1 MCCIVQLFAHIFAS
15 STSRLNKQS
24 KFKTTIKKTN
34 KMKTTKMNIKNQ
46 VASSVM
52 NGQKSVSKFV
62 MLGLLILATTFGAT
76 AGTLKN
82 KTSKDKEVSEI
93 RTQLFDQIQFPS
105 FLIDKNTKEENVTVT
120 FKIENDGSVKVMKT
134 NSENKEL
141 NNYITEKLNS
151 AKIESLQT
159 NNDNL
164 YQINIRFK
172 LL

>member
-1 MCCIVQLFAHIFAS
+1 
-15 STSRLNKQS
+15 
-24 KFKTTIKKTN
+24 
-34 KMKTTKMNIKNQ
+34 MKTTKMNIKNHT
-46 VASSVM
+46 SSMIV

-82 KTSKDKEVSEI
+82 KNSKDKEVSEI

-120 FKIENDGSVKVMKT
+120 FKIEKDGSVKVMKT

-141 NNYITEKLNS
+141 NNYITEKFNG
-151 AKIESLQT
+151 AKIETTPESEEK
-159 NNDNL
+159 L

-172 LL
+172 LI